1 MQSMDLW
8 DFEIWKFILYLSVI
22 FVSILLGN
30 ILRRKIKFIKNS
42 LLPASVIA
50 GLIVFLIKFIP
61 PIANYFE
68 AESLHAQ
75 QVFEQTNET
84 VKLITFHS
92 FMESVTYHCLG
103 LGFIAVS
110 MKSSPKQ
117 KDSNKLV
124 IMDSGIVTVNGY
136 LVQAICGLGLTI
148 VCSLTFMKDL
158 FPAAGLLLPM
168 GYGQGTGQ
176 ALNIGKVFE
185 SLGFAGGPAFGLSI
199 AAVGFLVACIV
210 GVIFMN
216 ILRVKG
222 KLTVQ
227 EQRIEKAKN
236 LPTNIYGDDETPLG
250 EAVDKMTIQFGVI
263 ILIYAVTCAVMFG
276 LSWLAV
282 NYLGNFGVNTIRPL
296 VFGFNFLFGTVF
308 AMLAKKI
315 MSSFKKGKIM
325 RYTHVNNHLMDRLS
339 GLFFDAMVVA
349 GIAAIDWQNLGD
361 GLWLPLVIVC
371 VVGAVVTFFYVLFIC
386 RKVYPEYPYEAFFS
400 YFGMLTGTASTGM
413 ILLRELD
420 PNLETPAAN
429 NLVMQQIPAI
439 AFGAPILLLIPF
451 AGKSFDNSLLVLGIC
466 VVLFVVYNVILL
478 RKFIF
483 KKKNKLPKE

>member
-1 MQSMDLW
+1 MESMALW
-8 DFEIWKFILYLSVI
+8 DYNVWHFIIQIGII
-22 FVSILLGN
+22 FISILLGN
-30 ILRRKIKFIKNS
+30 VLRRKVKFIKNS

-50 GLIVFLIKFIP
+50 GVIVFALKFIP
-61 PIANYFE
+61 
-68 AESLHAQ
+68 
-75 QVFEQTNET
+75 QVSK
-84 VKLITFHS
+84 VIDSS
-92 FMESVTYHCLG
+92 FMESMTYHCLG

-136 LVQAICGLGLTI
+136 LVQAVCGLGITV
-148 VCSLTFMKDL
+148 VCSLTFLKDL

-185 SLGFAGGPAFGLSI
+185 ELGFEGGAGFGLSI

-210 GVIFMN
+210 GVIYMN
-216 ILRVKG
+216 ILRTKG
-222 KLTVQ
+222 KLHLQ

-236 LPTNIYGDDETPLG
+236 LPKDIYGDDETPLG

-263 ILIYAVTCAVMFG
+263 ILIYAVTCGVMYG
-276 LSWLAV
+276 LSWLSV
-282 NYLGNFGVNTIRPL
+282 EFLGNFGVNTLRPL
-296 VFGFNFLFGTVF
+296 IFGFNFLFGTVF
-308 AMLAKKI
+308 AMLAKKV
-315 MSSFKKGKIM
+315 MSGFKKGKIM
-325 RYTHVNNHLMDRLS
+325 RYTHINNHLMERLS

-349 GIAAIDWQNLGD
+349 GIAAINWQNLND
-361 GLWLPLVIVC
+361 LWIPLAIVC
-371 VVGAVVTFFYVLFIC
+371 VVGAVATFAYVRFIC
-386 RKVYPEYPYEAFFS
+386 FKVYPDYPYEAFFS

-413 ILLRELD
+413 ILLREID

-439 AFGAPILLLIPF
+439 AFGAPILLLVPF
-451 AGKSFDNSLLVLGIC
+451 AGQSFDNSLLVLGIC
-466 VVLFVVYNVILL
+466 AGLFVVYNVILL

-483 KKKNKLPKE
+483 KKKNKQPKE